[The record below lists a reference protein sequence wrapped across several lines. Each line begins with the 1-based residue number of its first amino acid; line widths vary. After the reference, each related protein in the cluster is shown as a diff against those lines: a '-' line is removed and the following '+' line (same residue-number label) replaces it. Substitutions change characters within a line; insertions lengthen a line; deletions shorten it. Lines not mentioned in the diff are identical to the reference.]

1 MQSTKINTIVNT
13 NEIKTIGDLL
23 KALETLEH
31 VCSFEIVRG
40 SGQSGKPDW
49 KCSECGKIVK
59 SS

>member
-1 MQSTKINTIVNT
+1 M
-13 NEIKTIGDLL
+13 KTIIPTPIIKSLADLL

-40 SGQSGKPDW
+40 SGQSGTPSW
-49 KCSECGKIVK
+49 KCSECGKVTK